1 MEIKIVEIILSLI
14 VIINGGSWWV
24 NYSLKRRLEKANAD
38 IGEINACKDTFGYYI
53 ERIQY
58 LEKRLS
64 EAENT
69 INELKKLIKNL

>member
-1 MEIKIVEIILSLI
+1 MEIRIVEIILSLI
-14 VIINGGSWWV
+14 AIINCGSWWV
-24 NYSLKRRLEKANAD
+24 NYTLKRRLEKANAD